1 MMRIINYKNRNWII
15 VCYYIFDALTYYF
28 LFLRPFLYP
37 LRLILIIDIISNIK
51 YSTRSQKISVTIFF
65 CLFMLALIIG
75 LIKGNYDVY
84 LLTDIFTFSLFL
96 FLSFDSSNFNRTYE
110 DLIDK
115 IKIIQPICILITIY
129 FIYKTGFSVG
139 DLGHRVIFDSEEGN
153 LGLLARPLKLG
164 LLISPFALSNSRK
177 DLSVLASVVL
187 MLIIG
192 LMTLTKSVVL
202 ISLFALCINL
212 FLRELSYK
220 KIIFVVIIGIL
231 FFSITIYY
239 LNINVENQIN
249 SLLFRLDVDDI
260 TSGRSTELERYFEYS
275 TLEELIFGR
284 GLGGSHNYAD
294 WSWNFE
300 HGVPFCHYG
309 FLNLIMK
316 GGFIY
321 LIILYITIVRSMS
334 IMYRRKM
341 IGGIFVLLL
350 YFIMDFGHTIFSTY
364 PLVLFLFATISYG
377 LSANY
382 RQKIR

>member
-1 MMRIINYKNRNWII
+1 MDWYCAVWNSDS
-15 VCYYIFDALTYYF
+15 VSSAVGAQV
-28 LFLRPFLYP
+28 LYE
-37 LRLILIIDIISNIK
+37 
-51 YSTRSQKISVTIFF
+51 
-65 CLFMLALIIG
+65 MLCEG
-75 LIKGNYDVY
+75 
-84 LLTDIFTFSLFL
+84 
-96 FLSFDSSNFNRTYE
+96 DSSLVGDISLIDEFYE

-239 LNINVENQIN
+239 LNINIENQIN

>member
-1 MMRIINYKNRNWII
+1 MRIINYKNRNWII

-139 DLGHRVIFDSEEGN
+139 DLGHRVIFD
-153 LGLLARPLKLG
+153 R

-239 LNINVENQIN
+239 LNINIENQIN

>member
-1 MMRIINYKNRNWII
+1 M
-15 VCYYIFDALTYYF
+15 
-28 LFLRPFLYP
+28 
-37 LRLILIIDIISNIK
+37 
-51 YSTRSQKISVTIFF
+51 
-65 CLFMLALIIG
+65 
-75 LIKGNYDVY
+75 
-84 LLTDIFTFSLFL
+84 
-96 FLSFDSSNFNRTYE
+96 
-110 DLIDK
+110 
-115 IKIIQPICILITIY
+115 
-129 FIYKTGFSVG
+129 
-139 DLGHRVIFDSEEGN
+139 
-153 LGLLARPLKLG
+153 
-164 LLISPFALSNSRK
+164 
-177 DLSVLASVVL
+177 ASVVF

-239 LNINVENQIN
+239 LNINIENQIN

-341 IGGIFVLLL
+341 IGGIFVLIL
-350 YFIMDFGHTIFSTY
+350 YFIMDFGHSIFSTY